1 MCIRDRVYALGALT
15 QWLMTY
21 CTNKI
26 TYHTVKDIR
35 VQAFSKLSTVPLRYI
50 DGHSHGDL
58 ITRVV
63 SDIDVI
69 SDGMLQGFSQLSTGV
84 ITILGTLAFMRCV

>member
-1 MCIRDRVYALGALT
+1 MYKR
-15 QWLMTY
+15 Q
-21 CTNKI
+21 
-26 TYHTVKDIR
+26 VKDIR

-69 SDGMLQGFSQLSTGV
+69 SDGMLQMCIRDSS
-84 ITILGTLAFMRCV
+84 